1 VSKQKST
8 YVGPWKRPVAQFR
21 RDYVETLPSLTDQS
35 QGPMTDVNNIMDR
48 YAKTGQ
54 IMHLRGKQGQYMD
67 LSATPDLMEAFA
79 MVDFANKAFMD
90 LPADL
95 RRQLDNDPRKLEGF
109 VNDPKNQE
117 LLVKYGLLT
126 KSESSNLDS
135 ESTKVPAEKA
145 APKKPKTPVAPPETE
160 T

>member
-1 VSKQKST
+1 MK
-8 YVGPWKRPVAQFR
+8 PWKRPVAQFR
-21 RDYVETLPSLTDQS
+21 NSDYVETMPSLTDQS

-54 IMHLRGKQGQYMD
+54 IHHLRGKQGQYMD

-79 MVDFANKAFMD
+79 LVDFASQAFQA

-109 VNDPKNQE
+109 VKDPKNQE

-135 ESTKVPAEKA
+135 ESTKVPADKA
-145 APKKPKTPVAPPETE
+145 AKKPPVAPPDTA